1 MRTDD
6 AAAEDGAALTRA
18 EAVARCCRQLIST
31 QQQQGQGTRQ
41 SYSLVLFN
49 KEADIRFTKVNV
61 DTAARLLQRPAR
73 PTLGTN
79 FSAAWLAV
87 EELVAQTARGV
98 AVHVVFLSDGR
109 PGELDHRLPPLGQE
123 KETARCDRKE
133 MDSAPAVVRRLATT
147 RSAKLTVYAVAIG
160 EEEPDWLQRLVH
172 IAEAGGATASFM
184 SPETMNLQQS
194 KPSREAVASAP
205 APAPGSAPAP
215 APDPVMAPPPSGPP
229 ASSSMMPPPPMRP
242 PPATSSLADAF
253 SHISSSLTSSMA
265 VAGAKQRVERT
276 DEYEDVDAWRHTEEH
291 ALWKGHKLIVQDDG
305 HSWVP
310 LESQVRLRRKPFA
323 HGGQRNAFHLFYDE
337 SNGEPLP
344 EGATCALTGR
354 LMLDPIIGVDGETYD
369 RAAAEQAGIG
379 LRGPNLAARTLCRG
393 LRESRSRPTDHFVA
407 KESRYKD
414 DWNARLSSHKLSMR
428 TALEAQTLVAQF
440 NECTPS
446 NWPVISVLP
455 AEIYRLAPANIKA
468 PNPSRDYRYLSVE
481 PYLEGRYKK
490 FNGNNGFVGVST
502 QTEHAYRQDGI
513 AQTFPHW
520 TYEHTLTTGGSAMM
534 VCDIQGVGYE
544 YTDVTVC
551 SKDRRFGQTD
561 LGEAGFESFFSTHR
575 CNELCVKLGLTP
587 INPIGSSSTAGP
599 SRSTATSAIEII
611 RTNHLRQ
618 RKRQREIET
627 REMQAAVKHGR
638 KEPGNVPGSVKHT
651 HRGVAVV
658 TDAEH
663 RVGITTYPKGR

>member
-1 MRTDD
+1 MRSQD
-6 AAAEDGAALTRA
+6 ASAEDGTALTRA

-31 QQQQGQGTRQ
+31 QQQEGQGTKQ

-49 KEADIRFTKVNV
+49 LEAKISFTKVDV
-61 DTAARLLQRPAR
+61 DAAARLLKETARPA
-73 PTLGTN
+73 LGTN
-79 FSAAWLAV
+79 FSAAWLTV
-87 EELVAQTARGV
+87 EELVAQTAQGV

-123 KETARCDRKE
+123 KGTVRCRKQE
-133 MDSAPAVVRRLATT
+133 MDSAPAVMRRLAST
-147 RSAKLTVYAVAIG
+147 RGKLLTVYAVAIG
-160 EEEPDWLQRLVH
+160 DEESDWLQRLVR
-172 IAEAGGATASFM
+172 IAEGAGAMASFM
-184 SPETMNLQQS
+184 SPETMNLKQS
-194 KPSREAVASAP
+194 ESSGRAMTSAPLPGPHPPAMAAPPSRPLAV
-205 APAPGSAPAP
+205 
-215 APDPVMAPPPSGPP
+215 
-229 ASSSMMPPPPMRP
+229 SSMLPPPPMRSAP
-242 PPATSSLADAF
+242 TTSSLADAF
-253 SHISSSLTSSMA
+253 SQISSSLTSSMA
-265 VAGAKQRVERT
+265 MAGAKQRIERT
-276 DEYEDVDAWRHTEEH
+276 DAYEDEDAWKRTEEH
-291 ALWKGHKLIVQDDG
+291 TLWKGHTLVVQDDG

-323 HGGQRNAFHLFYDE
+323 HGGQRNAFHLFYE

-344 EGATCALTGR
+344 EGAMCTLTGR
-354 LMLDPIIGVDGETYD
+354 LMLDPIIGDDGQTYE

-379 LRGPNLAARTLCRG
+379 LRGANLAARTLCRS

-428 TALEAQTLVAQF
+428 TALEAQTLVTQF
-440 NECTPS
+440 NECAPS
-446 NWPVISVLP
+446 TWPVISVLP

-481 PYLEGRYKK
+481 PYLEGPYKK

-502 QTEHAYRQDGI
+502 RAGHEYRQDGI

-520 TYEHTLTTGGSAMM
+520 TYEHTLSTRGSAMM

-551 SKDRRFGQTD
+551 SEDRRFGQTD

-575 CNELCVKLGLTP
+575 CNELCAKLELT
-587 INPIGSSSTAGP
+587 PIGSSSTAGP
-599 SRSTATSAIEII
+599 SRNTATSAIEII
-611 RTNHLRQ
+611 RTHHLRH
-618 RKRQREIET
+618 RKRQRDIET
-627 REMQAAVKHGR
+627 RDMQAAVKHGR
-638 KEPGNVPGSVKHT
+638 KEPGNAPGSVKHT
-651 HRGVAVV
+651 HKGVAVI

-663 RVGITTYPKGR
+663 RVGITTYPKSRR